1 MRVVD
6 RGAEAIVLSQPRR
19 LGSSRRSKPDRIR
32 LPDGTLVQVGKSTE
46 ARDDLLAR
54 FRAALGL
61 VTLSI
66 VLIALTGGALATQ
79 SALSPI
85 RQLIAAVA
93 ADHHDGPDRRARAA
107 RRDAATRST
116 S

>member
-1 MRVVD
+1 M
-6 RGAEAIVLSQPRR
+6 
-19 LGSSRRSKPDRIR
+19 
-32 LPDGTLVQVGKSTE
+32 QVGKSTE

-66 VLIALTGGALATQ
+66 VVVALAGGWLATR
-79 SALSPI
+79 SALAPI
-85 RQLIAAVA
+85 RALIAAVA
-93 ADHHDGPDRRARAA
+93 AHHPTPAAPTRACRSRAP
-107 RRDAATRST
+107 ATRST